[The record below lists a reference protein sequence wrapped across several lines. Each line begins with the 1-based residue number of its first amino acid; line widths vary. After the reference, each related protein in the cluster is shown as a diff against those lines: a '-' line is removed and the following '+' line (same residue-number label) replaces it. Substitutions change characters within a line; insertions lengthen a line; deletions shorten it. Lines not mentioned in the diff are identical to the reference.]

1 MNNMDIE
8 MTQEFIDNMK
18 DRLGFKA
25 TELTRILKEEIDR
38 QILNS
43 IISLGDPYH
52 IPKDKTIE
60 DMIEYYDEQYK
71 INKDSII
78 FFNHA
83 ITSLENSIKLRAK
96 RIKNK
101 YCE

>member
-8 MTQEFIDNMK
+8 MTQEFIDSMK
-18 DRLGFKA
+18 DKFGFKA
-25 TELTRILKEEIDR
+25 TELTRVLTEEIDR

-43 IISLGDPYH
+43 IMSLGDPYH
-52 IPKDKTIE
+52 IPKGKTID
-60 DMIEYYDEQYK
+60 DMIEYYDEQYE

-83 ITSLENSIKLRAK
+83 IASLENSIKLRVK

-101 YCE
+101 HCE